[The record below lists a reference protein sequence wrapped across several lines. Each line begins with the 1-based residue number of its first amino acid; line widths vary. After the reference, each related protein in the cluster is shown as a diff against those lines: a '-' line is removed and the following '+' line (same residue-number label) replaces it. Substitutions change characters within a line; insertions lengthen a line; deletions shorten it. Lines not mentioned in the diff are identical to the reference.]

1 MILVS
6 IAEQKLSFFDNN
18 GNENRS
24 YSIST
29 ALNGVGEQEGSYKT
43 PRGRHYISEM
53 YGHSAPINSV
63 FVARRLTGEI
73 CSPELMLEFPER
85 DWILTRIMRLSGLED
100 GINMGGNV
108 DTFNRYIYIHGCPD
122 SCQMGVPLS
131 HGCVRMRN
139 SDVVELFDLVNIGC
153 VVDIS

>member
-43 PRGRHYISEM
+43 PRGRHFISEM
-53 YGHSAPINSV
+53 YGHNVPMGSV

-73 CSPELMLEFPER
+73 CTPGLMLEFPER
-85 DWILTRIMRLSGLED
+85 DWVLTRIMRLSGLED

-108 DTFNRYIYIHGCPD
+108 DTFKRYIYIHGCPD
-122 SCQMGVPLS
+122 SCEMGVPLS
-131 HGCVRMRN
+131 HGCIRMRN
-139 SDVVELFDLVNIGC
+139 SDVVELFDMVKIGCFVNIT
-153 VVDIS
+153 